1 MHTYLYPAALLGV
14 SLNPGAM
21 VKASK
26 RKGMDVDG
34 AKDEYT
40 YGPSTGGGTKKKRL
54 IKLSRAQMKRKQ
66 KLREKGEN
74 LSASRALK
82 VQKDTVRA
90 ERRLLAKD
98 LW

>member
-1 MHTYLYPAALLGV
+1 
-14 SLNPGAM
+14 
-21 VKASK
+21 
-26 RKGMDVDG
+26 
-34 AKDEYT
+34 
-40 YGPSTGGGTKKKRL
+40 
-54 IKLSRAQMKRKQ
+54 MKRKQ